1 MMNYLQFLFKSTN
14 QHGVH
19 SPFVFGYLTKAL
31 YHPYRSTTLRKENFI
46 DQTIQYFA
54 PKIIIDLRDSAPQE
68 IKRPFDLIIFP
79 PHQLDAVLQSDTINH
94 FNNDTV
100 AIIDCRQT
108 AKKPYNKLLE
118 HPKVTVVLHF
128 YWYIVFFVRQEQPKE
143 LFFLRL

>member
-1 MMNYLQFLFKSTN
+1 MVSYLYFLFKSTN

-31 YHPYRSTTLRKENFI
+31 YHPYRSTTFRNENFSAHAFQYLSPKPVI
-46 DQTIQYFA
+46 DF
-54 PKIIIDLRDSAPQE
+54 RDSAPHE
-68 IKRPFDLIIFP
+68 IKMPFDLIIFP

-100 AIIDCRQT
+100 AIIDCRQF